1 MVIGAYKMMN
11 MIQYYG
17 RRPRIGY
24 RALRQMGHAI
34 YGLKPRLLLLET
46 TTKCNARCSYCGTKG
61 KRHDMDLDLY
71 KSIIDSAT
79 WAWGVLPN
87 RRGEPLM
94 YPHIVEAVRY
104 ARQAGKYA
112 MISTN
117 GSLLTEDIADQ
128 LLRTS
133 IDLIRFSIDECEAER
148 FEMSRVGLSFEAVE
162 NNLENLLSIRNR
174 MGSKTRVVVRATV
187 GDWNKDRI
195 CTIRDYW
202 LNKGIDEFI
211 AKPEMVVPTEREIEA
226 GPFIKY
232 NPIICREPYNCLT
245 VSYDGTVPL
254 CCNDWYDTYRLG
266 KVNGE
271 ENTADLLRLYN
282 SSKFRRYRNDL
293 LIGNRVP
300 MICYNCRER
309 ENID

>member
-1 MVIGAYKMMN
+1 MSSA
-11 MIQYYG
+11 IQYYG
-17 RRPRIGY
+17 TRPRIAY
-24 RALRQMGHAI
+24 RAFRQMAHAI

-61 KRHDMDLDLY
+61 KRHDMDLELY

-117 GSLLTEDIADQ
+117 GALLNDDIAEQ

-148 FEMSRVGLSFEAVE
+148 FELSRIGLSFEEVE
-162 NNLENLLSIRNR
+162 NNLLELIALRDR
-174 MGSKTRVVVRATV
+174 MRCQTRIIVRATV
-187 GDWNKDRI
+187 GDWNRNRI
-195 CTIRDYW
+195 CEIKDYW
-202 LNKGIDEFI
+202 MNKGIDEFI
-211 AKPEMVVPTEREIEA
+211 AKPEMVVPTEEDIMK

-232 NPIICREPYNCLT
+232 NPVICREPYNCLT
-245 VSYDGTVPL
+245 VSHDGTVPL
-254 CCNDWYDTYRLG
+254 CCNDWYDAYKIGR
-266 KVNGE
+266 VNKDMDT
-271 ENTADLLRLYN
+271 NDLLGLYN
-282 SSKFRRYRNDL
+282 SRKFRRYRNDL
-293 LIGNRVP
+293 LIGRRVP
-300 MICYNCRER
+300 MICYNCKER
-309 ENID
+309 EGIE